1 MYIVR
6 RLTDGFNHKLPTIDR
21 RNYKAME
28 KKFVYKRIAAAAVA
42 AVLSAVGLTGCY
54 LLPDEEEV
62 LAAPTVK
69 ASEVQYTTTT
79 AKRKTLEKKIISS
92 GTVMSEQQ
100 YNLSYET
107 QGGTISEF
115 YVSAGDS
122 VKQGD
127 KICEID
133 TTDIDY
139 QIQLKE
145 LDRKRAYLNTEVLY
159 EQNVT
164 QAEYDK
170 AYVDVELLDI
180 ELEKL
185 YAQRDEAVLTAP
197 VDGVISALADVR
209 VGDTVS
215 TGQTV
220 ATVMQTDA
228 LYIAIAPNDL
238 TAFPMGQKVE
248 IQIDDESYEGEVFM
262 NPDELVKV
270 QAENAD
276 SHEAEEDGGIEY
288 TTDKIYV
295 RFSGDAPTDAVGQLA
310 DCILVQ
316 DTAEDCIA
324 ISNNLIKTVD
334 GESVVYVLRDGEKV
348 AVPVEIGLQTG
359 SQSEIL
365 SGIEEGDEL
374 IIR

>member
-1 MYIVR
+1 
-6 RLTDGFNHKLPTIDR
+6 
-21 RNYKAME
+21 
-28 KKFVYKRIAAAAVA
+28 
-42 AVLSAVGLTGCY
+42 
-54 LLPDEEEV
+54 
-62 LAAPTVK
+62 
-69 ASEVQYTTTT
+69 
-79 AKRKTLEKKIISS
+79 
-92 GTVMSEQQ
+92 
-100 YNLSYET
+100 
-107 QGGTISEF
+107 
-115 YVSAGDS
+115 
-122 VKQGD
+122 
-127 KICEID
+127 
-133 TTDIDY
+133 
-139 QIQLKE
+139 
-145 LDRKRAYLNTEVLY
+145 
-159 EQNVT
+159 
-164 QAEYDK
+164 
-170 AYVDVELLDI
+170 
-180 ELEKL
+180 
-185 YAQRDEAVLTAP
+185 
-197 VDGVISALADVR
+197 
-209 VGDTVS
+209 
-215 TGQTV
+215 
-220 ATVMQTDA
+220 
-228 LYIAIAPNDL
+228 
-238 TAFPMGQKVE
+238 
-248 IQIDDESYEGEVFM
+248 M